1 MDILYLNVKTVTA
14 FDVFTHMPHTAYSV
28 YTDMDGDLKIASS
41 WTLKD
46 AIELFC
52 QTQGY
57 DKSCIRLKRPFIA
70 QKSHTSPIYTIEL
83 C

>member
-1 MDILYLNVKTVTA
+1 MDLSVKHKLITDKA
-14 FDVFTHMPHTAYSV
+14 KKGRSLFAYSV

-70 QKSHTSPIYTIEL
+70 QKSHTSPIYTSEL

>member
-1 MDILYLNVKTVTA
+1 MDLSVKHKHITDKA
-14 FDVFTHMPHTAYSV
+14 KKDRSLFEYSV

-57 DKSCIRLKRPFIA
+57 DKSCIRLKLDSGLLSELFP
-70 QKSHTSPIYTIEL
+70 QK
-83 C
+83 